1 MELEKRAMT
10 EAEDKYTFRQSSQIS
25 GQCGLIGHLRAD
37 MDTDGNGFFS
47 SWFDYRPDLKTDD
60 FKAEFEEVINSLQ
73 EDGDVLHSRN
83 DLAKYC
89 YSTPQSKMQAEQD
102 YYGVRVDTEKYA
114 FLLRLNPN
122 KGEYNLYCYCY
133 RRDWLDSHLRQAER
147 GIRFINPNYKE
158 LFRIPDGDRVRL
170 LYSDGEK
177 ADRTCR
183 YIDDYHVEVGDN
195 LYHICEFAERME
207 RSQAKVIPLRS
218 SLPEQCYVYV
228 ETKNEVGLIQ
238 KGESG
243 YYRTDMWIKDAND
256 GRQITNELNEKI
268 GVTKAQAEAMKAG
281 SMFGWETPAAD
292 PKNYDADGMPI
303 KPKHR
308 DRGDAR

>member
-1 MELEKRAMT
+1 M
-10 EAEDKYTFRQSSQIS
+10 
-25 GQCGLIGHLRAD
+25 
-37 MDTDGNGFFS
+37 
-47 SWFDYRPDLKTDD
+47 
-60 FKAEFEEVINSLQ
+60 
-73 EDGDVLHSRN
+73 
-83 DLAKYC
+83 
-89 YSTPQSKMQAEQD
+89 
-102 YYGVRVDTEKYA
+102 
-114 FLLRLNPN
+114 
-122 KGEYNLYCYCY
+122 
-133 RRDWLDSHLRQAER
+133 RQAEK

-170 LYSDGEK
+170 LYSDGEN
-177 ADRTCR
+177 ADRSCR

-207 RSQAKVIPLRS
+207 RSHAKVIPLRS